1 MSGQDQGWKIGTGV
15 ENRLIVEIVTSVSVR
30 GYVIYSKL
38 VYNLVCNKRQGQ
50 GQGSKMSSN
59 IKKSL

>member
-15 ENRLIVEIVTSVSVR
+15 ENRFKVEIVTSVSVR

-38 VYNLVCNKRQGQ
+38 VYNLVCNKR
-50 GQGSKMSSN
+50 
-59 IKKSL
+59 